1 MSPPRGLIEFLNTP
15 VGREYKLSIYKDKSV
30 LFGLNAILTI
40 IALQFVDNWT
50 LILAVSILIIIL
62 QIRQINSLIKIPL
75 AVNLN
80 HPFME
85 TLSVSDS
92 ELMINFSDSWINP
105 GNQRLKMVKD
115 PLTGWVLHKQDEDIS
130 ILCSVRPSYKEKVLA
145 KHLVIVNQAISL
157 SNAVNDTND
166 EFEDARDRETQDS
179 TLLEREWLPEEEFD
193 VQGPLS
199 RIFSPE

>member
-1 MSPPRGLIEFLNTP
+1 MSPPQGLIEFLNTP

-62 QIRQINSLIKIPL
+62 QVRQINSLINIPL

-157 SNAVNDTND
+157 NNAVNETND

>member
-1 MSPPRGLIEFLNTP
+1 MIEFLNTP

-50 LILAVSILIIIL
+50 LILALSILIIIL
-62 QIRQINSLIKIPL
+62 QVRQINSLINIPL

-157 SNAVNDTND
+157 NNAVNETND

>member
-15 VGREYKLSIYKDKSV
+15 VGREYKLSIYKNKSV

-40 IALQFVDNWT
+40 VALQFVDNWT

-62 QIRQINSLIKIPL
+62 QIRQINSLINIPL

-157 SNAVNDTND
+157 NNAVNETND

>member
-15 VGREYKLSIYKDKSV
+15 VGREYKLSIYKYKSV

-50 LILAVSILIIIL
+50 LILALSILIIIL
-62 QIRQINSLIKIPL
+62 QVRQINSLINIPL

-115 PLTGWVLHKQDEDIS
+115 PLTGWVIHKQDEDIS
-130 ILCSVRPSYKEKVLA
+130 ILCTVRPSYKEKVLA

-157 SNAVNDTND
+157 NNAVNETND

>member
-15 VGREYKLSIYKDKSV
+15 VGREYKLSIYKNKSV

-40 IALQFVDNWT
+40 SALQFVDNWT

-62 QIRQINSLIKIPL
+62 QIRQINSLINIPL

-157 SNAVNDTND
+157 NNAVNETND

>member
-1 MSPPRGLIEFLNTP
+1 MIEFLNTP
-15 VGREYKLSIYKDKSV
+15 VGREYKLSIYKNKSV
-30 LFGLNAILTI
+30 LFGLNAILTVF
-40 IALQFVDNWT
+40 ALQFVDNWT
-50 LILAVSILIIIL
+50 LVLAVSILIIIL
-62 QIRQINSLIKIPL
+62 QIRQINSLINIPL

-157 SNAVNDTND
+157 NNAVNETND

>member
-1 MSPPRGLIEFLNTP
+1 MIEFLNTP
-15 VGREYKLSIYKDKSV
+15 VGREYKLSIYKNKSV

-62 QIRQINSLIKIPL
+62 QIRQINSLINIPL

-130 ILCSVRPSYKEKVLA
+130 ILCLVRPSYKEKVLA

-157 SNAVNDTND
+157 NNAVNETND

>member
-1 MSPPRGLIEFLNTP
+1 MIEFLNTP

-62 QIRQINSLIKIPL
+62 QISQINSLINIPL

-157 SNAVNDTND
+157 NNAVNETND
-166 EFEDARDRETQDS
+166 EFEDARDRETQES

-199 RIFSPE
+199 RMFSPE

>member
-15 VGREYKLSIYKDKSV
+15 VGREYKLSIYKNKSV
-30 LFGLNAILTI
+30 LFGLNAILTVF
-40 IALQFVDNWT
+40 ALQFVDNWT
-50 LILAVSILIIIL
+50 LVLAVSILIIIL
-62 QIRQINSLIKIPL
+62 QIRQINSLINIPL

-157 SNAVNDTND
+157 NNAVNETND

>member
-62 QIRQINSLIKIPL
+62 QIRQINSLINIPL

>member
-1 MSPPRGLIEFLNTP
+1 MIEFLNTP
-15 VGREYKLSIYKDKSV
+15 VGREYKLSIYKNKSV

-40 IALQFVDNWT
+40 VALQFVDNWT
-50 LILAVSILIIIL
+50 LILAVSILIISL
-62 QIRQINSLIKIPL
+62 QIRQINSLINIPL

-105 GNQRLKMVKD
+105 GDQRLKMVKD

-157 SNAVNDTND
+157 NNAVNETND

>member
-1 MSPPRGLIEFLNTP
+1 MIEFLNTP

-50 LILAVSILIIIL
+50 LILALSILIIIL
-62 QIRQINSLIKIPL
+62 QVRQINSLINIPL

-115 PLTGWVLHKQDEDIS
+115 PLTGWVIHKQDEDIS
-130 ILCSVRPSYKEKVLA
+130 ILCTVRPSYKEKVLA

-157 SNAVNDTND
+157 NNAVNETND
-166 EFEDARDRETQDS
+166 EFEDARDREKQDS

>member
-1 MSPPRGLIEFLNTP
+1 MIEFLNTP

-50 LILAVSILIIIL
+50 LILALSILIIIL
-62 QIRQINSLIKIPL
+62 QVRQINSLINIPL

-115 PLTGWVLHKQDEDIS
+115 PLTGWVIHKQDEDIS
-130 ILCSVRPSYKEKVLA
+130 ILCTVRPSYKEKVLA

-157 SNAVNDTND
+157 NNAVNETND

>member
-1 MSPPRGLIEFLNTP
+1 MIEFLNTP

-62 QIRQINSLIKIPL
+62 QIRQINSLINIPL

-157 SNAVNDTND
+157 NNAVNETND

-199 RIFSPE
+199 RIFLSLIHI

>member
-1 MSPPRGLIEFLNTP
+1 M
-15 VGREYKLSIYKDKSV
+15 
-30 LFGLNAILTI
+30 
-40 IALQFVDNWT
+40 DNWT

-62 QIRQINSLIKIPL
+62 QIRQINSLINIPL

-157 SNAVNDTND
+157 NNAVNETND

>member
-40 IALQFVDNWT
+40 SALQFVDNWT

-62 QIRQINSLIKIPL
+62 QIRQINSLINIPL

-157 SNAVNDTND
+157 NNAVNETND

>member
-62 QIRQINSLIKIPL
+62 QIRQINSLINIPL
-75 AVNLN
+75 AVTLN

-157 SNAVNDTND
+157 NNAVNETND

>member
-1 MSPPRGLIEFLNTP
+1 MSPPQGLIEFLNTP

-62 QIRQINSLIKIPL
+62 QVRQINSLINIPL

-157 SNAVNDTND
+157 NNAVNETND

-199 RIFSPE
+199 RDFLT

>member
-1 MSPPRGLIEFLNTP
+1 MIEFLNTP

-30 LFGLNAILTI
+30 LFGLNAILTVF
-40 IALQFVDNWT
+40 ALQFVDNWT
-50 LILAVSILIIIL
+50 LVLAVSILIIIL
-62 QIRQINSLIKIPL
+62 QIRQINSLINIPL

-157 SNAVNDTND
+157 NNAVNETND

>member
-1 MSPPRGLIEFLNTP
+1 MIEFLNTP

-62 QIRQINSLIKIPL
+62 QVRQINSLINIPL

-157 SNAVNDTND
+157 NNAVNETND

>member
-62 QIRQINSLIKIPL
+62 QIRQINSLINIPL

-157 SNAVNDTND
+157 NNAVNETND

>member
-1 MSPPRGLIEFLNTP
+1 MIEFLNTP

-50 LILAVSILIIIL
+50 LIIAVSILIIIL
-62 QIRQINSLIKIPL
+62 QIRQINSLINIPL

-157 SNAVNDTND
+157 NNAVNETND

-179 TLLEREWLPEEEFD
+179 TLLEREWLPDEEFD

>member
-50 LILAVSILIIIL
+50 LIIAVSILIIIL
-62 QIRQINSLIKIPL
+62 QIRQINSLINIPL

-157 SNAVNDTND
+157 NNAVNETND

>member
-40 IALQFVDNWT
+40 FALQFVDNWT

-62 QIRQINSLIKIPL
+62 QIRQINSLINIPL

-157 SNAVNDTND
+157 NNAVNETND

>member
-1 MSPPRGLIEFLNTP
+1 
-15 VGREYKLSIYKDKSV
+15 
-30 LFGLNAILTI
+30 
-40 IALQFVDNWT
+40 
-50 LILAVSILIIIL
+50 
-62 QIRQINSLIKIPL
+62 
-75 AVNLN
+75 
-80 HPFME
+80 
-85 TLSVSDS
+85 
-92 ELMINFSDSWINP
+92 
-105 GNQRLKMVKD
+105 MVKD
-115 PLTGWVLHKQDEDIS
+115 PLTGWVIHKQDEDIS

-157 SNAVNDTND
+157 NNAVNETND

>member
-1 MSPPRGLIEFLNTP
+1 MIEFLNTP

-62 QIRQINSLIKIPL
+62 QIRQINSLINIPL

-157 SNAVNDTND
+157 NNAVNETND

>member
-1 MSPPRGLIEFLNTP
+1 MIEFLNTP

-30 LFGLNAILTI
+30 LCGLNAILTI

-62 QIRQINSLIKIPL
+62 QIRQINSLINIPL

-157 SNAVNDTND
+157 NNAVNETND

>member
-30 LFGLNAILTI
+30 LFGLNALLTI
-40 IALQFVDNWT
+40 FALQFVDNWT

-62 QIRQINSLIKIPL
+62 QIRQINSLINIPL

-157 SNAVNDTND
+157 NNAVNETND

>member
-1 MSPPRGLIEFLNTP
+1 MSPPVGLIEFLNTP

-62 QIRQINSLIKIPL
+62 QVRQINSLINIPL

-92 ELMINFSDSWINP
+92 ELMINFSDSWIN
-105 GNQRLKMVKD
+105 
-115 PLTGWVLHKQDEDIS
+115 
-130 ILCSVRPSYKEKVLA
+130 LA
-145 KHLVIVNQAISL
+145 TSA
-157 SNAVNDTND
+157 
-166 EFEDARDRETQDS
+166 
-179 TLLEREWLPEEEFD
+179 
-193 VQGPLS
+193 
-199 RIFSPE
+199 

>member
-1 MSPPRGLIEFLNTP
+1 MIEFLNTP

-62 QIRQINSLIKIPL
+62 QIRQINSIINIPL

-157 SNAVNDTND
+157 NNAVNETND

>member
-1 MSPPRGLIEFLNTP
+1 LIEFLNTP
-15 VGREYKLSIYKDKSV
+15 VGREYKLSIYKNKSV

-62 QIRQINSLIKIPL
+62 QIRQINSLINIPL

-157 SNAVNDTND
+157 NNAVNETND

>member
-15 VGREYKLSIYKDKSV
+15 VGREYKLSIYKNKSV

-62 QIRQINSLIKIPL
+62 QIRQINSLINIPL

-157 SNAVNDTND
+157 NNAVNETND

>member
-62 QIRQINSLIKIPL
+62 QVRQINSLINIPL

-115 PLTGWVLHKQDEDIS
+115 PLTGWVIHKQDEDIS

-157 SNAVNDTND
+157 NNAVNETND

>member
-40 IALQFVDNWT
+40 TALQFVDNWT

-62 QIRQINSLIKIPL
+62 QIRQINSLINIPL

-157 SNAVNDTND
+157 NNAVNETND

>member
-50 LILAVSILIIIL
+50 LILALSILIIIL
-62 QIRQINSLIKIPL
+62 QVRQINSLINIPL

-115 PLTGWVLHKQDEDIS
+115 PLTGWVIHKQDEDIS
-130 ILCSVRPSYKEKVLA
+130 ILCTVRPSYKEKVLA

-157 SNAVNDTND
+157 NNAVNETND

>member
-62 QIRQINSLIKIPL
+62 QVRQINSLINIPL

-157 SNAVNDTND
+157 NNAVNETND

>member
-1 MSPPRGLIEFLNTP
+1 MSPPRGLIDFLNTP
-15 VGREYKLSIYKDKSV
+15 VGREYKLSIYKNKSV

-40 IALQFVDNWT
+40 IALQFVNNWM

-62 QIRQINSLIKIPL
+62 QVRQINSLINIPL

-85 TLSVSDS
+85 TPSVSES
-92 ELMINFSDSWINP
+92 ELMINFSDSWISP

-115 PLTGWVLHKQDEDIS
+115 PLTGLVLHKQDEDIS
-130 ILCSVRPSYKEKVLA
+130 ILCSVRPAYKEKVLA
-145 KHLVIVNQAISL
+145 KHLIVVNQAISL
-157 SNAVNDTND
+157 NNAVNETND

-193 VQGPLS
+193 VQGPLT